1 MFLVLQFKLATVS
14 TYSLNFKLDFWANG
28 LANLKIGRANS
39 ALPNWNTTV
48 LPIWLCLSKS
58 LKKPSLIFWKF
69 LPRFANQVN
78 FNGFP
83 SLISRQFLRSAAAGH
98 FCNTQV
104 WHLLLFKD
112 MIFAQL
118 TPKGGEE
125 WESQKL
131 RRATTG
137 GSAAAAHPFSAALY
151 AYCACE
157 RFAQFSSVAD
167 LHCGLEK

>member
-39 ALPNWNTTV
+39 ALPNWNTTE
-48 LPIWLCLSKS
+48 KRE
-58 LKKPSLIFWKF
+58 KPYLIFWKF

-131 RRATTG
+131 RRATRG
-137 GSAAAAHPFSAALY
+137 GSAAAHPFSAALY